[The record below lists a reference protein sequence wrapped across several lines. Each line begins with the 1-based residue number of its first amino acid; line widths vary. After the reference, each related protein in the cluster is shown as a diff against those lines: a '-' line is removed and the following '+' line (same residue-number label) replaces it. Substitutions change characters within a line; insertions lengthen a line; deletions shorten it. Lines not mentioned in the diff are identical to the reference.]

1 MLSTRLIRMIETH
14 ADELASG
21 LVAHLKT
28 HPRTPSLHH
37 FSDTQLRD
45 PAFAVYR
52 HLGDWLSGQ
61 QEDQI
66 RVTYERFGEQRAT
79 EGLPLSEVIYA
90 LTVTKNHLLEF
101 AKSAMEGGTTLDALG
116 LRDLILQVV
125 RFFDHATYAAA
136 LGYERVHGV
145 KRQVA

>member
-14 ADELASG
+14 ADELAGG

-28 HPRTPSLHH
+28 HPRTPSLHQ
-37 FSDTQLRD
+37 FSEAQLRD

-61 QEDQI
+61 QEEQI
-66 RVTYERFGEQRAT
+66 RLTYQRFGEQRAR
-79 EGLPLSEVIYA
+79 EGLPLSEVLYA

-101 AKSAMEGGTTLDALG
+101 ARSAMEGGTPLDALG

-125 RFFDHATYAAA
+125 RFFDNAAYATT
-136 LGYERVHGV
+136 LGYEQFHAV

>member
-1 MLSTRLIRMIETH
+1 MLSTRLIRLIETH

-37 FSDTQLRD
+37 FSEERLRD
-45 PAFAVYR
+45 PAFAIYR

-61 QEDQI
+61 QEEEL
-66 RVTYERFGEQRAT
+66 RKTYERFGEQRAQ
-79 EGLPLSEVIYA
+79 EGLPLSEIIYA

-125 RFFDHATYAAA
+125 RFFDHATYSAA
-136 LGYERVHGV
+136 LGYEKAFA
-145 KRQVA
+145 KRHVA